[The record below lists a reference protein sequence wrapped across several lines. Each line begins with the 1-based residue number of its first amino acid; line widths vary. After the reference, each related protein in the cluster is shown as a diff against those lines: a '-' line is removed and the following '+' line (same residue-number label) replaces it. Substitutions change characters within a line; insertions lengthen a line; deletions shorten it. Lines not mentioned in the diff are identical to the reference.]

1 MVAAVTSVAVNKP
14 HAGVVRR
21 MVGVNVELY
30 KVRTIGFDEL
40 VIVHAHVVY
49 VCRNGNLEGLAAVFV
64 AGNAFHIK
72 CGDRVVGA
80 AGKAGQSRF
89 FIKGERILIAGGN
102 VDARGFAVVDN
113 SGCAAD
119 REGLVFQFGNSNLI
133 ASFVNLRAVYII
145 AVCCREGID
154 ITFGKLN

>member
-1 MVAAVTSVAVNKP
+1 
-14 HAGVVRR
+14 

-40 VIVHAHVVY
+40 FIEHAHVVL
-49 VCRNGNLEGLAAVFV
+49 VFRNGNLEGLFAVFV

-72 CGDRVVGA
+72 CGDRVGGT
-80 AGKAGQSRF
+80 AGEPLQSRL

-102 VDARGFAVVDN
+102 VEAWGFAVVDN
-113 SGCAAD
+113 NGCAAD
-119 REGLVFQFGNSNLI
+119 REGLVFQFGNSHLI
-133 ASFVNLRAVYII
+133 AGFVNLRAAYII

>member
-1 MVAAVTSVAVNKP
+1 M
-14 HAGVVRR
+14 
-21 MVGVNVELY
+21 
-30 KVRTIGFDEL
+30 
-40 VIVHAHVVY
+40 Y

-89 FIKGERILIAGGN
+89 FFKGERILIAGGN

-113 SGCAAD
+113 NGCAAD
-119 REGLVFQFGNSNLI
+119 REGLVFQFGNNNLI
-133 ASFVNLRAVYII
+133 AGFVNLRAVYII
-145 AVCCREGID
+145 AVCCREGVD
-154 ITFGKLN
+154 ITF